1 MKKKVFAILTVL
13 CLVLTIV
20 PIAVFAAGTQVSD
33 ETALENAF
41 NTGGEITLNVDITLN
56 KKIEIP
62 EGKTVTLNL
71 NGKTLTGANNQDV
84 LSNKG
89 TLTVTGT
96 GTVKAQG
103 TGGAVVNYSNA
114 TANLNG
120 GTYTGEKWYTL
131 KNMGTMTIAEGA
143 SVSTSDAANVSSLIA
158 NGWYGNK
165 SNNDRNQEC
174 PSDGTTANL
183 TISGGS
189 FTGNQKTLNTV
200 KNDDCGSL
208 TITGGT
214 FSNTT
219 GPSVLNWHQAT
230 ISGGTFK
237 AENSAV
243 LANGYL
249 GEQDKGELTVTGGTF
264 SSKDA
269 NTPLFAIGSGTK
281 SGGSLSIKGGDFT
294 GKFVVPEY
302 KNPQNGTGT
311 VAKYDISVESGTFSS
326 AVPVANIAQGKTAA
340 SKNDVAFYIGS
351 SEQVAANL
359 ATAQTGDTVT
369 VTQGDLAVANVPTGV
384 TVKNEGTGAVTVNNV
399 SVPQNGQVVAHQH
412 NAVYTE
418 AKAPTA
424 TEAGNLAYWY
434 CADCGKYF
442 TDQALT
448 TEVPFDSLVL
458 AATGETT
465 PEQEQKPAENLN
477 SPATGDVTFITVALL
492 TVLAGATLTG
502 VAITAKR
509 KA

>member
-20 PIAVFAAGTQVSD
+20 PIAVFAANTTVNDTSTLK
-33 ETALENAF
+33 TAIQA
-41 NTGGEITLNVDITLN
+41 GGEVTLGADITLTE
-56 KKIEIP
+56 KIEIP
-62 EGKTVTLNL
+62 AGKTVTLDL
-71 NGKTLTGANNQDV
+71 NGKTLTGASNQDV

-89 TLTVTGT
+89 MLTVTGT

-103 TGGAVVNYSNA
+103 TGGAVVNYTGG

-143 SVSTSDAANVSSLIA
+143 SVSTSDAANVSSLID
-158 NGWYGNK
+158 NGWYGNPT
-165 SNNDRNQEC
+165 NDRSETC
-174 PSDGTTANL
+174 PKDGRTAKL

-189 FTGNQKTLNTV
+189 FTGKQATLNTV

>member
-20 PIAVFAAGTQVSD
+20 PIAVFAANTTVNDTSTLK
-33 ETALENAF
+33 TAIQA
-41 NTGGEITLNVDITLN
+41 GGEVTLGADITLTE
-56 KKIEIP
+56 KIEIP
-62 EGKTVTLNL
+62 AGKTVTLDL
-71 NGKTLTGANNQDV
+71 NGKTLTGASNQDV

-89 TLTVTGT
+89 MLTVTGT

-103 TGGAVVNYSNA
+103 TGGAVVNYTGG

-249 GEQDKGELTVTGGTF
+249 GERDKGELTVTGGTF

-269 NTPLFAIGSGTK
+269 NTPLFAIGQGST
-281 SGGSLSIKGGDFT
+281 SGGKLTVNGGDFT

-302 KNPQNGTGT
+302 KKDENTAAAQ
-311 VAKYDISVESGTFSS
+311 YDISVESGTFSS